1 MDVRTARELEQG
13 AYESAER
20 TARQGAGLARSMGLP
35 GSQLVRGVEIMAIRV
50 VPVVPVAAT
59 AEDPHHGRVVPGTGN
74 ARFLTRR

>member
-1 MDVRTARELEQG
+1 VRTARELEQG

-35 GSQLVRGVEIMAIRV
+35 GSQLVRGVDIMAIR
-50 VPVVPVAAT
+50 VVPVAAT